1 MSHSVGHGMIHDVRE
16 ASTEYTHCHLFW
28 SPVEALVLGSCL
40 NSCVCQSVFVP
51 KKVFLWST
59 ATLVSS
65 TRADGR
71 GNDKISQTWL
81 VHLLT
86 GCDKSTGVFMV
97 TGYVRTY
104 ICYYHVTRHARFRS
118 PYLLQLIILN

>member
-86 GCDKSTGVFMV
+86 GCDKSTGVLWLQG
-97 TGYVRTY
+97 TYVRTY
-104 ICYYHVTRHARFRS
+104 VITMSHVMPGSDLPTCY
-118 PYLLQLIILN
+118 N